1 MYILLNLFLIVLIYI
16 KTFVCTINGIEIFSS
31 ISGIIVFV
39 GMHQSIGRDLWKIE
53 RNIVP

>member
-1 MYILLNLFLIVLIYI
+1 MYILFNLFLIVLIYI
-16 KTFVCTINGIEIFSS
+16 KAFVCTINEIEIFSS

-39 GMHQSIGRDLWKIE
+39 GTHQSIGRNRWKIV